1 MITTEADNWKK
12 CIDFSVWDV
21 HFSSKS
27 FPAVQIFLK
36 IAKFHLHFFQKTSPI
51 VIHRKICYHIPM
63 KMKTTQKK
71 TYIRKLLILLLVTAA
86 VFLLVKNDYVLYEET
101 IGTVKA
107 VENTETDIK
116 KGFDG
121 KREYEE
127 KYYRQT
133 LTIKIQNGE
142 HRGEILTAKH
152 TCTSSNVYD
161 TEYKKGD
168 DVFVEKIVVGEDGV
182 LTGNVTETKRD
193 YVAATVAA
201 LLFALFLLVAGKEG
215 AMTIVS
221 LVLNIAAFYVVLR
234 LYLNGHNILFMT
246 IPMVVFFTAMLL
258 VFMHGWNRKTWVSL
272 IAVLATAAVTTAIAA
287 LVLQHSNV
295 DYNFMEYLMQP
306 FDPVDAGYIFLAE
319 ILIGALG
326 AIMDVVVTIVMTVD
340 QIVLHNPEADKKS
353 LWKSCRTVGD
363 DVVGTMLGIMFF
375 ANVAASI
382 PFIML
387 CMRNGFHFL
396 TILRYH
402 SFFEL
407 ARFLTGSIGIVLAI
421 PIGTLIA
428 VAWYSRDRNSNRK
441 EAETC

>member
-1 MITTEADNWKK
+1 M
-12 CIDFSVWDV
+12 
-21 HFSSKS
+21 
-27 FPAVQIFLK
+27 K
-36 IAKFHLHFFQKTSPI
+36 INEIL
-51 VIHRKICYHIPM
+51 
-63 KMKTTQKK
+63 KK
-71 TYIRKLLILLLVTAA
+71 TYIRKVLILLLVTAA
-86 VFLLVKNDYVLYEET
+86 VFLLVKNDYALYDQT

-107 VENTETDIK
+107 VEMVETDSK

-127 KYYRQT
+127 KYYQQT
-133 LTIKIQNGE
+133 LTVKIRNGVHKGAVIE
-142 HRGEILTAKH
+142 AKH
-152 TCTSSNVYD
+152 ICTSSGVYD
-161 TEYKKGD
+161 TAYKKGD
-168 DVFVEKIVVGEDGV
+168 DVFVEKIEAGEDGIF
-182 LTGNVTETKRD
+182 TCNVTETKRD
-193 YVAATVAA
+193 YVVATVAA

-215 AMTIVS
+215 SMTIVS
-221 LVLNIAAFYVVLR
+221 LVLNVAAFYVVLR

-287 LVLQHSNV
+287 VVLQHSNV
-295 DYNFMEYLMQP
+295 DYNFMEYLIQP

-382 PFIML
+382 PFMML

-407 ARFLTGSIGIVLAI
+407 ARFLTGSIGIVLSI
-421 PIGTLIA
+421 PIAAFVA
-428 VAWYSRDRNSNRK
+428 VTWYRLRK
-441 EAETC
+441 EGKSC

>member
-1 MITTEADNWKK
+1 MEKE
-12 CIDFSVWDV
+12 F
-21 HFSSKS
+21 
-27 FPAVQIFLK
+27 
-36 IAKFHLHFFQKTSPI
+36 
-51 VIHRKICYHIPM
+51 
-63 KMKTTQKK
+63 TQEK
-71 TYIRKLLILLLVTAA
+71 TYIKRVLVLLLVTAA
-86 VFLLVKNDYVLYEET
+86 VFLLVKNDYALYEQT
-101 IGTVKA
+101 IGTVVG
-107 VENTETDIK
+107 VENVETDTK

-127 KYYRQT
+127 KYYEQT
-133 LTIKIQNGE
+133 LTIKIRNGV
-142 HRGEILTAKH
+142 HKGGEMQAKH
-152 TCTSSNVYD
+152 ICTSSGVYD
-161 TEYKKGD
+161 TEYKRGD
-168 DVFVEKIVVGEDGV
+168 DVFVEKIEAGEDSIF
-182 LTGNVTETKRD
+182 TCNVTETKRD
-193 YVAATVAA
+193 YVVATVAA

-215 AMTIVS
+215 AMTIFS
-221 LVLNIAAFYVVLR
+221 LVLNVAAFYVVLL
-234 LYLNGHNILFMT
+234 LYLNGHNILYMT

-272 IAVLATAAVTTAIAA
+272 VAVLATAAITTGIAA
-287 LVLQHSNV
+287 IVLRYSNV
-295 DYNFMEYLMQP
+295 DYNFMEYLIQP

-340 QIVLHNPEADKKS
+340 QITLHNPETTRKS

-375 ANVAASI
+375 ANVAATI

-387 CMRNGFHFL
+387 CMRNGFSFL

-421 PIGTLIA
+421 PVGAFVA
-428 VAWYSRDRNSNRK
+428 VTWYTWKRDRKAVKS
-441 EAETC
+441 C

>member
-1 MITTEADNWKK
+1 M
-12 CIDFSVWDV
+12 
-21 HFSSKS
+21 
-27 FPAVQIFLK
+27 
-36 IAKFHLHFFQKTSPI
+36 KT
-51 VIHRKICYHIPM
+51 KDIPM
-63 KMKTTQKK
+63 KKTIYKA
-71 TYIRKLLILLLVTAA
+71 LLLLLVTAA
-86 VFLLVKNDYVLYEET
+86 VFLLIKNDYVLYQQI
-101 IGTVKA
+101 IGTIKA
-107 VENTETDIK
+107 VETVETNSR

-127 KYYRQT
+127 KYYEQT
-133 LTIKIQNGE
+133 LTIKIRNGAYK
-142 HRGEILTAKH
+142 GQMLTAKH
-152 TCTSSNVYD
+152 TCTSSGVYD

-168 DVFVEKIVVGEDGV
+168 DVFVEKIVAGKDGE

-193 YVAATVAA
+193 YVVVTVAA
-201 LLFALFLLVAGKEG
+201 LLFCLFLLVAGKEG

-221 LVLNIAAFYVVLR
+221 LVLNVAAFYVVLL
-234 LYLNGHNILFMT
+234 LYLKGYNILFMT

-258 VFMHGWNRKTWVSL
+258 IFMYGWNRKTWVSL
-272 IAVLATAAVTTAIAA
+272 IAVLATAAITTGIAA
-287 LVLQHSNV
+287 LVLHFSEV
-295 DYNFMEYLMQP
+295 DYNFMEYLIQP

-340 QIVLHNPEADKKS
+340 QITLHNPEADRKS

-387 CMRNGFHFL
+387 CMRNGFSFL

-407 ARFLTGSIGIVLAI
+407 SRFLTGSIGIVLAI
-421 PIGTLIA
+421 PVAAFVA
-428 VAWYSRDRNSNRK
+428 VMWYSRGRDKGRK
-441 EAETC
+441 EVQSC

>member
-1 MITTEADNWKK
+1 M
-12 CIDFSVWDV
+12 
-21 HFSSKS
+21 
-27 FPAVQIFLK
+27 K
-36 IAKFHLHFFQKTSPI
+36 INELL
-51 VIHRKICYHIPM
+51 
-63 KMKTTQKK
+63 KK
-71 TYIRKLLILLLVTAA
+71 TYIRKVIILLLVTAA
-86 VFLLVKNDYVLYEET
+86 VFLLVKNDYALYDQT

-107 VENTETDIK
+107 VETVETDSK

-127 KYYRQT
+127 KYYQQT
-133 LTIKIQNGE
+133 LTVKIRNGVHKGAVIE
-142 HRGEILTAKH
+142 AKH
-152 TCTSSNVYD
+152 TCTSSGVYD

-168 DVFVEKIVVGEDGV
+168 DVFVEKIEAGEDGIF
-182 LTGNVTETKRD
+182 TCNVTETKRD
-193 YVAATVAA
+193 YVVATVAA

-215 AMTIVS
+215 SMTIVS
-221 LVLNIAAFYVVLR
+221 LVLNVAAFYVVLR

-287 LVLQHSNV
+287 VVLQHSNV
-295 DYNFMEYLMQP
+295 DYNFMEYLIQP
-306 FDPVDAGYIFLAE
+306 FDPIDAGYIFLAE

-382 PFIML
+382 PFMML

-407 ARFLTGSIGIVLAI
+407 ARFLTGSIGIVVSI
-421 PIGTLIA
+421 PIAAFVA
-428 VAWYSRDRNSNRK
+428 VTWYRLRK
-441 EAETC
+441 EEKPC

>member
-1 MITTEADNWKK
+1 M
-12 CIDFSVWDV
+12 
-21 HFSSKS
+21 
-27 FPAVQIFLK
+27 K
-36 IAKFHLHFFQKTSPI
+36 INELL
-51 VIHRKICYHIPM
+51 
-63 KMKTTQKK
+63 KK
-71 TYIRKLLILLLVTAA
+71 TCIRKVLILLLVTAA
-86 VFLLVKNDYVLYEET
+86 VFLLVKNDYALYDQT

-107 VENTETDIK
+107 VETVETDSK

-127 KYYRQT
+127 KYYEQT
-133 LTIKIQNGE
+133 LTVKIRNGV
-142 HRGEILTAKH
+142 HKGGEMQAKH
-152 TCTSSNVYD
+152 ICASSGVYD
-161 TEYKKGD
+161 TAYKKGD
-168 DVFVEKIVVGEDGV
+168 DVFVEKIEAGEDGIF
-182 LTGNVTETKRD
+182 TCNVTETKRD
-193 YVAATVAA
+193 YVVATVAA

-215 AMTIVS
+215 SMTIVS
-221 LVLNIAAFYVVLR
+221 LVLNVAAFYVVLR

-258 VFMHGWNRKTWVSL
+258 IFMHGWNRKTWVSL

-287 LVLQHSNV
+287 VVLQHSNV
-295 DYNFMEYLMQP
+295 DYNFMEYLIQP

-382 PFIML
+382 PFMML

-407 ARFLTGSIGIVLAI
+407 ARFLTGSIGIVLSI
-421 PIGTLIA
+421 PIAAFVA
-428 VAWYSRDRNSNRK
+428 VTWYRLRK
-441 EAETC
+441 EGKSC

>member
-1 MITTEADNWKK
+1 M
-12 CIDFSVWDV
+12 
-21 HFSSKS
+21 
-27 FPAVQIFLK
+27 K
-36 IAKFHLHFFQKTSPI
+36 INELL
-51 VIHRKICYHIPM
+51 
-63 KMKTTQKK
+63 KK
-71 TYIRKLLILLLVTAA
+71 TYIRKVLILLLVTAA
-86 VFLLVKNDYVLYEET
+86 VFLLVKNDYALYDQT

-107 VENTETDIK
+107 VETVETDSK

-127 KYYRQT
+127 KYYEQT
-133 LTIKIQNGE
+133 LTVKIRNGV
-142 HRGEILTAKH
+142 HKGGEMQAKH
-152 TCTSSNVYD
+152 ICTSSGVYD
-161 TEYKKGD
+161 TAYKKGD
-168 DVFVEKIVVGEDGV
+168 DVFVEKIEAGEDGIF
-182 LTGNVTETKRD
+182 TCNVTETKRD
-193 YVAATVAA
+193 YVVATVAA

-215 AMTIVS
+215 SMTIAS
-221 LVLNIAAFYVVLR
+221 LVLNVAAFYVVLR
-234 LYLNGHNILFMT
+234 LYLSGHNILFMT

-287 LVLQHSNV
+287 VVLQHSNV
-295 DYNFMEYLMQP
+295 DYNFMEYLIQP

-382 PFIML
+382 PFMML

-407 ARFLTGSIGIVLAI
+407 ARFLTGSIGIVLSI
-421 PIGTLIA
+421 PIAAFVA
-428 VAWYSRDRNSNRK
+428 VTWYRLRK
-441 EAETC
+441 EEKPC

>member
-1 MITTEADNWKK
+1 M
-12 CIDFSVWDV
+12 
-21 HFSSKS
+21 
-27 FPAVQIFLK
+27 K
-36 IAKFHLHFFQKTSPI
+36 INELL
-51 VIHRKICYHIPM
+51 
-63 KMKTTQKK
+63 KK
-71 TYIRKLLILLLVTAA
+71 TYIRKGLILLLVTAA
-86 VFLLVKNDYVLYEET
+86 VFLLVKNDYALYDQT
-101 IGTVKA
+101 IGTVKS
-107 VENTETDIK
+107 VETVETDSK

-127 KYYRQT
+127 KYYEQT
-133 LTIKIQNGE
+133 LTVKIRNGV
-142 HRGEILTAKH
+142 HKGGEMQAKH
-152 TCTSSNVYD
+152 ICTSSGVYD
-161 TEYKKGD
+161 TAYKKGD
-168 DVFVEKIVVGEDGV
+168 DVFVEKIEAGEDGIF
-182 LTGNVTETKRD
+182 TCNVTETKRD
-193 YVAATVAA
+193 YVVATVAA

-215 AMTIVS
+215 SMTIVS
-221 LVLNIAAFYVVLR
+221 LVLNVAAFYVVLR
-234 LYLNGHNILFMT
+234 LYLSGHNILFMT
-246 IPMVVFFTAMLL
+246 IPMVVFFTAILL
-258 VFMHGWNRKTWVSL
+258 IFMHGWNRKTWVSL

-287 LVLQHSNV
+287 VVLQHSNV
-295 DYNFMEYLMQP
+295 DYNFMEYLIQP

-382 PFIML
+382 PFMML

-407 ARFLTGSIGIVLAI
+407 ARFLTGSIGIVLSI
-421 PIGTLIA
+421 PIAAFVA
-428 VAWYSRDRNSNRK
+428 VTWYRLRK
-441 EAETC
+441 EGTSC

>member
-1 MITTEADNWKK
+1 M
-12 CIDFSVWDV
+12 
-21 HFSSKS
+21 
-27 FPAVQIFLK
+27 K
-36 IAKFHLHFFQKTSPI
+36 INELL
-51 VIHRKICYHIPM
+51 
-63 KMKTTQKK
+63 KK
-71 TYIRKLLILLLVTAA
+71 TYIRKVLILLLVTAA
-86 VFLLVKNDYVLYEET
+86 VFLLVKNDYALYDQT

-107 VENTETDIK
+107 VETVETDSK
-116 KGFDG
+116 KGLDG

-127 KYYRQT
+127 KYYEQT
-133 LTIKIQNGE
+133 LTVKIRNGV
-142 HRGEILTAKH
+142 HKGGEMQAKH
-152 TCTSSNVYD
+152 ICTSSGVYD
-161 TEYKKGD
+161 TAYKKGD
-168 DVFVEKIVVGEDGV
+168 DVFVEKIEAGEDGIF
-182 LTGNVTETKRD
+182 TCNVTETKRD
-193 YVAATVAA
+193 YVVATVAA

-215 AMTIVS
+215 SMTIVS
-221 LVLNIAAFYVVLR
+221 LVLNVAAFYVVLR

-258 VFMHGWNRKTWVSL
+258 IFMHGWNRKTWVSL
-272 IAVLATAAVTTAIAA
+272 IAVLATAAVTTVIAA
-287 LVLQHSNV
+287 VVLQHSNV
-295 DYNFMEYLMQP
+295 DYNFMEYLIQP

-382 PFIML
+382 PFMML

-407 ARFLTGSIGIVLAI
+407 ARFLTGSIGIVLSI
-421 PIGTLIA
+421 PIAAFVA
-428 VAWYSRDRNSNRK
+428 VTWYRLRK
-441 EAETC
+441 EGKSC